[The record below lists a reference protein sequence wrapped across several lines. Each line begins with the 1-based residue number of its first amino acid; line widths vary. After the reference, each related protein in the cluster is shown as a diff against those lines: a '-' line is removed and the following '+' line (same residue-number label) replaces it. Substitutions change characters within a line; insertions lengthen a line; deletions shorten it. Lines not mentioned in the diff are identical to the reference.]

1 MTYVTK
7 MFGERYIPDVIRPS
21 GRKKK
26 LKQTGSKNMGRKGAP
41 FSLRRDDGQIIGFT
55 SKTEGAER
63 FNMNKDQF
71 RKKYQ
76 ILTNGQPTEIRDNYY
91 TLWSEG

>member
-55 SKTEGAER
+55 SKNVAR
-63 FNMNKDQF
+63 QF
-71 RKKYQ
+71 VRM
-76 ILTNGQPTEIRDNYY
+76 GRGIR
-91 TLWSEG
+91 WQ